1 MPDVKEQLVKFG
13 FEPFPNTPEE
23 AAVELKSERTKW
35 LGVIRAANPPYGVRP
50 AARPSANRVAKSA
63 IVR

>member
-35 LGVIRAANPPYGVRP
+35 LDVIRAANVKGQ
-50 AARPSANRVAKSA
+50 
-63 IVR
+63 